1 MPDEDLT
8 TGALGGVRVLDL
20 TSVVMG
26 PMATQILGDLGADV
40 ITIESATGDTNRAMG
55 PGPHPYL
62 SGIYHLSSGRISK
75 YDLLLKLRDALNL
88 DIEVLPEDGTECDR
102 SLDGSR
108 FAEAIGYQSPSWD
121 ALIKQLADDP
131 TPYDAWVAKHG
142 VSR

>member
-1 MPDEDLT
+1 MSFIGRELHHHESLLEWFLAQDHRTVKGFRRVWWSGVTSNHL
-8 TGALGGVRVLDL
+8 AGGVGD
-20 TSVVMG
+20 VV
-26 PMATQILGDLGADV
+26 
-40 ITIESATGDTNRAMG
+40 ER
-55 PGPHPYL
+55 HPYL